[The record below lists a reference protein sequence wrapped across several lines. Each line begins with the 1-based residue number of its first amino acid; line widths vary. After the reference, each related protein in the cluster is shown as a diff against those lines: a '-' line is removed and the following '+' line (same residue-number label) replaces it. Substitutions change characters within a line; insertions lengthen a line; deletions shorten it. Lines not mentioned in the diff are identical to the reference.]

1 MCTSCTGTAA
11 IDPKILLRDLIL
23 QLPNDYWWMVHPKEE
38 DDVGLHKALGVRRV
52 DIDTLLVKA
61 GMYTRS
67 SIGKML
73 FKKDKWATYKQQ
85 YLNEDEGSPI
95 LHGDVSDRTFYV
107 ANSSRIYPTPSKQDG
122 ELPRGLPSTILP
134 DTLKTR
140 LKELTKDFDKQM
152 KEVERAKRKELE
164 EAKKKEL
171 DAKKAEEKEMKKRTT
186 HLVVMMKM
194 RRSYGGLQRYI
205 MRRTF
210 C

>member
-61 GMYTRS
+61 GMCTRS

-95 LHGDVSDRTFYV
+95 IHESLITAKYLTTTLTSICWNMSSFGPTMHPASTDAGRTSSSLHPFVNDMLRAVLKSLTV
-107 ANSSRIYPTPSKQDG
+107 LLQYPTSKVIMMPSAK
-122 ELPRGLPSTILP
+122 ILP
-134 DTLKTR
+134 
-140 LKELTKDFDKQM
+140 
-152 KEVERAKRKELE
+152 
-164 EAKKKEL
+164 
-171 DAKKAEEKEMKKRTT
+171 
-186 HLVVMMKM
+186 
-194 RRSYGGLQRYI
+194 
-205 MRRTF
+205 
-210 C
+210 